1 MKDDQQDDVRGPG
14 GRAGALAG
22 RRDGGVGRRQFLTW
36 AALAAGAPALVG
48 TAAGCATARPVA
60 ATGPQLGAE
69 YVGRR
74 VQIEFWNGFT
84 GGDGPVMR
92 ELVEQFNR
100 SQDRITVR
108 MNVVRWAQYYQR
120 VVAAVHAG
128 KGPDVGAMHVEQL
141 ATQAGRQSISP
152 LDDVLGE
159 LGVDEREFPEVAW
172 KGGLYQGRRYGL
184 PLDVHSLGSY
194 RNDALAQDAPRTRD
208 QFEATLQRL
217 RQRGVPTPFWMPNVW
232 PAHLI
237 FLSLLWQFGGEPY
250 AADGGRAT
258 FDSDAG
264 VQALQW
270 MVGQVRNGNSP
281 PNVAADSQYTAFK
294 NGRGAYTWDGV
305 WQVNDLRDTA
315 VDLKWSL
322 DPLPRIG
329 DRDAIWANSH
339 QLVLFR
345 TRRPDDD
352 RLMASKAFLRFLLA
366 NSAGWARSG
375 LIPARTSAREDPAF
389 RGLPQAA
396 LVPAIPTMR
405 FLPPIPALGE
415 VQAQTLEIAV
425 ADAVLG
431 RAAPRESLRAGAA
444 QATALMRDNQRKFGE
459 A

>member
-1 MKDDQQDDVRGPG
+1 MRGDEQDDVRGPQ
-14 GRAGALAG
+14 R
-22 RRDGGVGRRQFLTW
+22 VGRRQFLTW
-36 AALAAGAPALVG
+36 AAVAAGTPAFAG
-48 TAAGCATARPVA
+48 TVAGCATARPVA

-74 VQIEFWNGFT
+74 VQVEFWNGFT
-84 GGDGPVMR
+84 GGDGPAMR
-92 ELVEQFNR
+92 DLVEQFNR

-152 LDDVLGE
+152 LDDIVGE
-159 LGVDEREFPEVAW
+159 LGVQASEFPELAW
-172 KGGLYQGRRYGL
+172 KGGVYGGRRYGL

-194 RNDALAQDAPRTRD
+194 RNDALADAAPRTRAE
-208 QFEATLQRL
+208 FESTLQDL
-217 RQRGVPTPFWMPNVW
+217 RAKGVPTPFWMPNVW

-250 AADGGRAT
+250 QADGSRAT

-264 VQALQW
+264 VRALQW
-270 MVGQVRNGNSP
+270 MVEQVRNGNSP
-281 PNVAADSQYTAFK
+281 RDVAADSQYTAFK

-315 VDLKWSL
+315 SDLRWSI

-329 DRDAIWANSH
+329 DQDAVWANSH

-352 RLMASKAFLRFLLA
+352 RLLASKAFLRFLLE

-375 LIPARTSAREDPAF
+375 LIPARTTARDDPAF
-389 RGLPQAA
+389 RKLPQAA
-396 LVPAIPTMR
+396 LVPSIPAMR
-405 FLPPIPALGE
+405 FLPQIPALGE

-425 ADAVLG
+425 SDAVLG
-431 RAAPRESLRAGAA
+431 RSSPQAALRAAA
-444 QATALMRDNQRKFGE
+444 SQATTLMRANQRKFGE